1 MLKTLVFASL
11 TVLVTGA
18 RNPHLTCGDC
28 HHLSE
33 ALSHASTSPGGID
46 AVIRVI
52 TGPVCGVF
60 IDDPDCV
67 EHVDIMWK
75 EIAPELF
82 NQHDGWFSKE
92 WLCSDICNG
101 KFFWAAWCS

>member
-1 MLKTLVFASL
+1 MF
-11 TVLVTGA
+11 
-18 RNPHLTCGDC
+18 D
-28 HHLSE
+28 LS
-33 ALSHASTSPGGID
+33 SHASTSPGGID

-92 WLCSDICNG
+92 WLCSVRFLYLFLLYIHI
-101 KFFWAAWCS
+101 F